1 MSKINPKLIGKI
13 AAWIIGGILG
23 LVILVV
29 LLVYIPFVQ
38 DFAVKKV
45 LNTINSKGDMTLN
58 VDKLRL
64 KFPLRLE
71 VKDFMMKQ
79 QSDTMI
85 TVGNARARVK
95 LLPLVSG
102 KVDVMS
108 LSVNDIVYS
117 MGNPDSAIQLKAVID
132 NVYAWDTSVRL
143 SDMDIDML
151 KGEVAGGHITMSIKN
166 DSTSAPVDTVTQP
179 SPMTV
184 KAGNIVLS
192 DIDFAMSMDGTIDSL
207 GTHIGRATMTDGKID
222 LLKSDIRANSV
233 MIDSVTAAYIYPA
246 VTAATK
252 TNTDSVSSSS
262 APWTINIDNISL
274 TGKSALYAV
283 AGAVPAEGFD
293 MNYISVDDIDIKIDS
308 FFNRGVEIRVPVR
321 KIEATERCGLTL
333 MANGLFAMDS
343 TVMRA
348 DSFLISTGFSNITVN
363 ALMGV
368 GDLTTDPN
376 LPLSLDA
383 KASIAP
389 IDVKRALPAMSQ
401 FVSALPPYATL
412 EAEALINGTSSNISV
427 KEITAALPGIL
438 SMAADGFVENPFDTD
453 RMAGN
458 INLNGQIISGKTVQR
473 MVMDRKTAKSSG
485 IVIPRLSLNGN
496 VAMRGGTIDTRLRA
510 RTDTGSI
517 ALDARWNDRH
527 EFYDAD
533 ITATHF
539 PVEAIMPGLGIRDL
553 SAKLKVNGNGYNPMK
568 TSTSIDASVDL
579 TSMIYDKA
587 LLSNIKATASLH
599 DGKGDVTLF
608 SANKALNM
616 KVDASGNLS
625 PSPYNWTI
633 SGDIPSIDLY
643 ALGFTTE
650 PASVTLNFDG
660 RADVDANN
668 KTLDAQLRF
677 NHILADMG
685 EKAKYQTR
693 DLIIDFNATD
703 SLTHATITDHS
714 LVVDFNS
721 PMSVDSVA
729 ARFSMAADTILA
741 CLNRQRTDIPL
752 IQQSLPP
759 FILSLKSGANG
770 NILTNA
776 LSQSDMT
783 IQSLDARLSNDSL
796 IDMKARL
803 LRLRAGSVKLD
814 TTDITMHQIGK
825 YLTFK
830 ATANNAR
837 GTWDQMAHIALT
849 GYIVDAKAGIFFQQ
863 SNISD
868 KVGFHIGAVAETTDS
883 VVSINLVPYNPV
895 IGYKDWTVNSDNF
908 ITYNLA
914 HKHIDAN
921 LEMKSSESSIHLF
934 TQHSDSIIGQEDIN
948 LNIKDIQIADWV
960 SINPFAPSMK
970 GQLSADLTVGQR
982 DNHMFVGGG
991 MISLDDF
998 YYGRDRVGSFQIDAD
1013 VSTDARG
1020 TLNADFTL
1028 LVDSIRTITARGALN
1043 DSTQV
1048 SPFLLDFRMIHF
1060 PLKVVNPFLPPG
1072 TATLAGSLNGNM
1084 EITGSPAEP
1093 KFNGSIE
1100 FDSTTMNITML
1111 GTTFKF
1117 SDEKIPVDSNIVY
1130 FNNYTIDGVN
1140 KNPLSINGNVDLR
1153 HIFTPMIDL
1162 TLKASDMQI
1171 VGTTKAS
1178 KGAEI
1183 YGKAFIDVDAKVA
1196 GDLSALNVDA
1206 ALTVLSGTNATY
1218 VMTDAQS
1225 ALKSRDTGDMV
1236 RFVNFADSTTLVAD
1250 TIPETTTSMN
1260 LDALL
1265 TIEPGTTF
1273 NVDLSPDGKNR
1284 VTLQSSGSLDYT
1296 LNSMND
1302 SRVSGRININ
1312 SGFVRYSPPLMSE
1325 KLFNFEEGSYVAFN
1339 GDMMNPILN
1348 IHAVD
1353 NLKANVTQTGQNSR
1367 LITFNVLL
1375 DITGTLDQMNVKFDL
1390 ATNDDITI
1398 QNELQSMSADQR
1410 ANQAMNLLLYNV
1422 YSGPGTR
1429 ADSNLGG
1436 NALYSF
1442 LESQLNSWAANNIK
1456 GVDLSFGINQYD
1468 QTTNGATSTTTS
1480 YSYRVSKSLFNDRFK
1495 IIVGGNYTNDADPDQ
1510 NIAEDLINDISFE
1523 YMLNQSGTM
1532 VIRIFR
1538 HTGFESILEGEIT
1551 QTGVGFVYKR
1561 KIQTIGEMFKPFRR
1575 RSNNI
1580 PEIPQQGKILNPNTT
1595 KAVNDEKED

>member
-45 LNTINSKGDMTLN
+45 LNTINSKGDMTLS

-151 KGEVAGGHITMSIKN
+151 KGEVAGGHITMAIKN

-252 TNTDSVSSSS
+252 TDTDSVSSSS

-321 KIEATERCGLTL
+321 KIEATERCGLPL

-527 EFYDAD
+527 EFYDA
-533 ITATHF
+533 
-539 PVEAIMPGLGIRDL
+539 
-553 SAKLKVNGNGYNPMK
+553 
-568 TSTSIDASVDL
+568 
-579 TSMIYDKA
+579 
-587 LLSNIKATASLH
+587 
-599 DGKGDVTLF
+599 
-608 SANKALNM
+608 
-616 KVDASGNLS
+616 
-625 PSPYNWTI
+625 
-633 SGDIPSIDLY
+633 
-643 ALGFTTE
+643 
-650 PASVTLNFDG
+650 
-660 RADVDANN
+660 
-668 KTLDAQLRF
+668 
-677 NHILADMG
+677 
-685 EKAKYQTR
+685 
-693 DLIIDFNATD
+693 
-703 SLTHATITDHS
+703 
-714 LVVDFNS
+714 
-721 PMSVDSVA
+721 
-729 ARFSMAADTILA
+729 
-741 CLNRQRTDIPL
+741 
-752 IQQSLPP
+752 
-759 FILSLKSGANG
+759 
-770 NILTNA
+770 
-776 LSQSDMT
+776 
-783 IQSLDARLSNDSL
+783 
-796 IDMKARL
+796 
-803 LRLRAGSVKLD
+803 
-814 TTDITMHQIGK
+814 
-825 YLTFK
+825 
-830 ATANNAR
+830 
-837 GTWDQMAHIALT
+837 
-849 GYIVDAKAGIFFQQ
+849 
-863 SNISD
+863 
-868 KVGFHIGAVAETTDS
+868 
-883 VVSINLVPYNPV
+883 
-895 IGYKDWTVNSDNF
+895 
-908 ITYNLA
+908 
-914 HKHIDAN
+914 
-921 LEMKSSESSIHLF
+921 
-934 TQHSDSIIGQEDIN
+934 
-948 LNIKDIQIADWV
+948 
-960 SINPFAPSMK
+960 
-970 GQLSADLTVGQR
+970 
-982 DNHMFVGGG
+982 
-991 MISLDDF
+991 
-998 YYGRDRVGSFQIDAD
+998 
-1013 VSTDARG
+1013 
-1020 TLNADFTL
+1020 
-1028 LVDSIRTITARGALN
+1028 
-1043 DSTQV
+1043 
-1048 SPFLLDFRMIHF
+1048 
-1060 PLKVVNPFLPPG
+1060 
-1072 TATLAGSLNGNM
+1072 
-1084 EITGSPAEP
+1084 
-1093 KFNGSIE
+1093 
-1100 FDSTTMNITML
+1100 
-1111 GTTFKF
+1111 
-1117 SDEKIPVDSNIVY
+1117 
-1130 FNNYTIDGVN
+1130 
-1140 KNPLSINGNVDLR
+1140 
-1153 HIFTPMIDL
+1153 
-1162 TLKASDMQI
+1162 
-1171 VGTTKAS
+1171 
-1178 KGAEI
+1178 
-1183 YGKAFIDVDAKVA
+1183 
-1196 GDLSALNVDA
+1196 
-1206 ALTVLSGTNATY
+1206 
-1218 VMTDAQS
+1218 
-1225 ALKSRDTGDMV
+1225 
-1236 RFVNFADSTTLVAD
+1236 
-1250 TIPETTTSMN
+1250 
-1260 LDALL
+1260 
-1265 TIEPGTTF
+1265 
-1273 NVDLSPDGKNR
+1273 
-1284 VTLQSSGSLDYT
+1284 
-1296 LNSMND
+1296 
-1302 SRVSGRININ
+1302 
-1312 SGFVRYSPPLMSE
+1312 
-1325 KLFNFEEGSYVAFN
+1325 
-1339 GDMMNPILN
+1339 
-1348 IHAVD
+1348 
-1353 NLKANVTQTGQNSR
+1353 
-1367 LITFNVLL
+1367 
-1375 DITGTLDQMNVKFDL
+1375 
-1390 ATNDDITI
+1390 
-1398 QNELQSMSADQR
+1398 
-1410 ANQAMNLLLYNV
+1410 
-1422 YSGPGTR
+1422 
-1429 ADSNLGG
+1429 
-1436 NALYSF
+1436 
-1442 LESQLNSWAANNIK
+1442 
-1456 GVDLSFGINQYD
+1456 
-1468 QTTNGATSTTTS
+1468 
-1480 YSYRVSKSLFNDRFK
+1480 
-1495 IIVGGNYTNDADPDQ
+1495 
-1510 NIAEDLINDISFE
+1510 
-1523 YMLNQSGTM
+1523 
-1532 VIRIFR
+1532 
-1538 HTGFESILEGEIT
+1538 
-1551 QTGVGFVYKR
+1551 
-1561 KIQTIGEMFKPFRR
+1561 
-1575 RSNNI
+1575 
-1580 PEIPQQGKILNPNTT
+1580 
-1595 KAVNDEKED
+1595 